1 MPVSQTT
8 QGQPGTRNSVPVR
21 IAFRQR
27 NGVGSPEINAL
38 AARWLAYA
46 HPCQRFVMCLA
57 ARPHA

>member
-1 MPVSQTT
+1 MPGSQTT

-21 IAFRQR
+21 VAFRQR
-27 NGVGSPEINAL
+27 NGVGSLEKNAL

-57 ARPHA
+57 ATPHA